1 MPKNSTTAVSYPVC
15 HGASHSALVQGTW
28 RTSSLASK
36 LAGLKAYLGP
46 ATGRVC
52 RLPMGLWKTRRKL
65 FVSHQSS
72 VELLMFVVLCNS
84 LSCWFKHSHGAECTW
99 IVTTS
104 WWRNRPLL
112 RVLLGIQEASVPPAQ
127 AVLQPAAEARSPGC
141 PWVGD
146 SGVNKRLK
154 KHVERSWKLPVEE
167 RPLFRDIHTKIM
179 SSSSFVLLAINA
191 LVSWLITSQFRYSTC
206 YIIFSI

>member
-36 LAGLKAYLGP
+36 LAGLKAYLGI

-52 RLPMGLWKTRRKL
+52 RLPMGLWRTRRKL

-104 WWRNRPLL
+104 WLPSPAPCFIGNPRGICSASTGSAAASCGSKVSWRLM
-112 RVLLGIQEASVPPAQ
+112 SM
-127 AVLQPAAEARSPGC
+127 
-141 PWVGD
+141 GD

-167 RPLFRDIHTKIM
+167 CFGCFGTYTPRSWVLHPL
-179 SSSSFVLLAINA
+179 SSLQSML
-191 LVSWLITSQFRYSTC
+191 WYHDW
-206 YIIFSI
+206 

>member
-36 LAGLKAYLGP
+36 LAGLKAYLAI

-84 LSCWFKHSHGAECTW
+84 LSCWFKHSHGAPTALEL
-99 IVTTS
+99 S
-104 WWRNRPLL
+104 PLL
-112 RVLLGIQEASVPPAQ
+112 DDGTVPCSVFYVGNPRGICSASTGS
-127 AVLQPAAEARSPGC
+127 AAASCG
-141 PWVGD
+141 
-146 SGVNKRLK
+146 SK
-154 KHVERSWKLPVEE
+154 
-167 RPLFRDIHTKIM
+167 
-179 SSSSFVLLAINA
+179 
-191 LVSWLITSQFRYSTC
+191 VSWRLMSMGGR
-206 YIIFSI
+206 